1 MKRYLLGIL
10 ALFLMLFG
18 LAAPARAWTL
28 GELWDTVTCPA
39 DIDCTLRAAAVAS
52 QNFLFKAGVGK
63 DFEELTDGDIEAM
76 INGKW
81 NTGLA
86 SGVSEIGKLAYGSPP
101 LPRFADYIR
110 YELSDNLLNTPSYA
124 VTFGEAAL
132 NPVVDFWRGMRNIA
146 YALFMVVMVV
156 IGFMIILR
164 REISPRVVVTFT
176 NALPRIVTGLVL
188 ITFSFPLIALAV
200 DVGIVFGSRLVS
212 DVVSQASKNITIEE
226 VPAPPAADA
235 EEVGVAPFV
244 STTLPKII
252 GGFLLGVQ
260 ETVAEP
266 LTGLILGVI
275 FFIGAII
282 IFGLAIFKLLIS
294 YAWLLIYAIFSP
306 LLILFGSLPGQEGTI
321 TDLGKNV
328 LAKVLAFPATL
339 FFLILGWYMS
349 TTTTVTPPDFGSE
362 VGQFGDIIG
371 RAFILRANVLLALLA
386 LVMLFAAYKA
396 PSLIEEGLGA
406 GGKKPRKK

>member
-18 LAAPARAWTL
+18 LVAPARAWSPK
-28 GELWDTVTCPA
+28 ELWDTVTCPA
-39 DIDCTLRAAAVAS
+39 DIDCTVRAAAVAS

-63 DFEELTDGDIEAM
+63 DFEELTAADLSKMA
-76 INGKW
+76 NGNW
-81 NTGLA
+81 NTGLI
-86 SGVSEIGKLAYGSPP
+86 SGVSEIGKLAYSSPP
-101 LPRFADYIR
+101 VPRFADYVR

-124 VTFGEAAL
+124 AFGEIAL
-132 NPVVDFWRGMRNIA
+132 NPVVDFWRGMRDIS

>member
-212 DVVSQASKNITIEE
+212 DVVSQASNITIEE
-226 VPAPPAADA
+226 VPEPPAADA

-244 STTLPKII
+244 STTLPKMI
-252 GGFLLGVQ
+252 GGFLLGIQ

-266 LTGLILGVI
+266 LTGLILGAI
-275 FFIGAII
+275 FIIGGII
-282 IFGLAIFKLLIS
+282 VFGLAIFKLLIS

-306 LLILFGSLPGQEGTI
+306 LLILFGSLPGQEGSI

-371 RAFILRANVLLALLA
+371 RAFILRANVLLALMA

>member
-18 LAAPARAWTL
+18 LAAPARAWTF
-28 GELWDTVTCPA
+28 EEMWDTVTCPA

-86 SGVSEIGKLAYGSPP
+86 SGVSEIGKLAYDSPP
-101 LPRFADYIR
+101 VPRFADYIR

-212 DVVSQASKNITIEE
+212 DVVSQASNITIEE
-226 VPAPPAADA
+226 VPEPPAADA
-235 EEVGVAPFV
+235 EEVGAAPFV

-252 GGFLLGVQ
+252 GGFLLGIN

-266 LTGLILGVI
+266 LTGLILGAI
-275 FFIGAII
+275 FIIGGII

-306 LLILFGSLPGQEGTI
+306 LLILFGSLPGQEGSI

-339 FFLILGWYMS
+339 FFLILGWYMA

-371 RAFILRANVLLALLA
+371 RAFILRANVLLALMA